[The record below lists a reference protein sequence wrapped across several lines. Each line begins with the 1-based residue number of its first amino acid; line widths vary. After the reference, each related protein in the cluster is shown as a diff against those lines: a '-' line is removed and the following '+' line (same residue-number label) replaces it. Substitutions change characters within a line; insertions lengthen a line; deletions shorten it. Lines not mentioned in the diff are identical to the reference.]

1 MNSDEKLIAI
11 AVRDIIAKQ
20 VSIPNTVQLA
30 LATDAE
36 AIRLPNLVI
45 LVEFSM
51 EEESTDLPKRYKME
65 ITFQMANADTPNAEV
80 VDEIFRGVS
89 ETLCPLQ
96 SGPFTYLPG
105 SLTHNFDYFRIEN
118 ESGSAFKRVDST
130 KASFTSRSR
139 FWWVF
144 ARLR

>member
-1 MNSDEKLIAI
+1 MNSDEKLVAI
-11 AVRDIIAKQ
+11 AVKDIISKQ
-20 VSIPNTVQLA
+20 VSIPNTMQVA

-36 AIRLPNLVI
+36 AIQLPNLVI
-45 LVEFSM
+45 LVEFST
-51 EEESTDLPKRYKME
+51 EEESTELPKRFKME
-65 ITFQMANADTPNAEV
+65 ITYQMTNAAEDAGV
-80 VDEIFRGVS
+80 VDEVFRGVS
-89 ETLCPLQ
+89 EALCPLQ

-118 ESGSAFKRVDST
+118 ESGSAFKRT
-130 KASFTSRSR
+130 ANTTSRSR